1 MPRAERRSIGARE
14 TLFASSRLFWRGAPK
29 LQAVRCGTHGLWY
42 EADDLHQRFA
52 TIADRSV
59 GARSLQAR
67 RDLLAVKD
75 RPEDSREARRH
86 QQAVGWNTRGNRAP

>member
-1 MPRAERRSIGARE
+1 MPDAERRSIGARE
-14 TLFASSRLFWRGAPK
+14 TLFASSRLFWRGAHK
-29 LQAVRCGTHGLWY
+29 LQAVRCGSRRLLEGTRPTT
-42 EADDLHQRFA
+42 LHQRFA

-75 RPEDSREARRH
+75 RPKTPARR
-86 QQAVGWNTRGNRAP
+86 AVISRQ